1 MYIFEIQVIVKDLI
15 WYTNKSV
22 LQMVYTPHKTNQNLH
37 SVNVNKSGVNKLV
50 WGLVFSLL

>member
-50 WGLVFSLL
+50 